1 MVDDVLINKAASIE
15 RCVARARQE
24 YDKDPTSFATDFT
37 RQDAAI
43 FNIQRACEAALDMG
57 QHLIRRERLGVPQG
71 ARDVFELLCQGG
83 WVNPALLTNLK
94 NMVGFRNI
102 AVHEYQTLQL
112 PITVPIIT
120 KHLDE
125 FLAFSSHILTKDA
138 GLENK
143 QV

>member
-15 RCVARARQE
+15 WCVARARQE
-24 YDKDPTSFATDFT
+24 YDKDPTSFTTDFT

-112 PITVPIIT
+112 PITVAIIT

-138 GLENK
+138 GVENK

>member
-37 RQDAAI
+37 RQDASI

-112 PITVPIIT
+112 PITVAIIT

>member
-24 YDKDPTSFATDFT
+24 YDKDPTSFTTDFT

-57 QHLIRRERLGVPQG
+57 QLLIRGERLGVPQG

-112 PITVPIIT
+112 PITVAIIT

-138 GLENK
+138 GVENK